1 MIRTVVWTVAVCSL
15 LIGAGLFHQ
24 PPFSVVYAHDD
35 WKSEFDDIC
44 SKTDVATKL
53 TQAEIKSLI
62 ERCDALKPRIEKI
75 DEAAAKIYL
84 KRLRRC
90 HDLFV
95 FMQGAG
101 TW

>member
-1 MIRTVVWTVAVCSL
+1 MRTVVWTVVVCSL

-35 WKSEFDDIC
+35 WKTEFDDIC
-44 SKTDVATKL
+44 SKTDVVTTL
-53 TQAEIKSLI
+53 TPAEIKGLI
-62 ERCDALKPRIEKI
+62 ERCDALKPRLEKI

-101 TW
+101 SR